1 MNKQDN
7 KEQESNNDVEQIAK
21 KKEWIKPEME
31 IIEISS
37 FGGGGSEA
45 ITGGRS

>member
-1 MNKQDN
+1 MKDSELQSQ
-7 KEQESNNDVEQIAK
+7 EQPQVI